1 MKYSYDEI
9 KNAILK
15 RNVEILI
22 KYKEELYWITIDKK
36 SCFGDSDGK
45 VNLIFPDP
53 EKLLNSVLID
63 NKTLSD
69 IWEDVDVESYEGGW
83 SRTKNL

>member
-1 MKYSYDEI
+1 MKYSYHEI
-9 KNAILK
+9 RDAILK

-22 KYKEELYWITIDKK
+22 KYKEELYWITIDNK

-45 VNLIFPDP
+45 INLIFPNP
-53 EKLLNSVLID
+53 EKLLSSVLID

-69 IWEDVDVESYEGGW
+69 IWEDVEVESYEGGW
-83 SRTKNL
+83 NRTKNL